1 LITTIAPYFGAFFLL
16 TLAFFK
22 MSLSFTIA
30 ALIALITLPVI
41 VLLWATESEQQRRN
55 RKQQRAV
62 RLRGRG
68 YSFRRIAESIGM
80 SETTAR
86 NYCKVCAA

>member
-1 LITTIAPYFGAFFLL
+1 
-16 TLAFFK
+16 

-68 YSFRRIAESIGM
+68 YSFRRIAECIGM

>member
-1 LITTIAPYFGAFFLL
+1 MTFPITF
-16 TLAFFK
+16 
-22 MSLSFTIA
+22 A
-30 ALIALITLPVI
+30 AIVCIITLPLI
-41 VLLWATESEQQRRN
+41 VLFWVTESEQQRRN

-62 RLRGRG
+62 KLRSRG

>member
-1 LITTIAPYFGAFFLL
+1 MTFSITF
-16 TLAFFK
+16 
-22 MSLSFTIA
+22 A
-30 ALIALITLPVI
+30 AIVCIVTLPVI
-41 VLLWATESEQQRRN
+41 ILLWATESEQQRRT
-55 RKQQRAV
+55 RKQQHAV
-62 RLRGRG
+62 KLRSRG

>member
-1 LITTIAPYFGAFFLL
+1 
-16 TLAFFK
+16 

-41 VLLWATESEQQRRN
+41 VLLWATESEQQRRS

>member
-1 LITTIAPYFGAFFLL
+1 MSF
-16 TLAFFK
+16 
-22 MSLSFTIA
+22 SLSIA

-55 RKQQRAV
+55 RKQQRAL

-68 YSFRRIAESIGM
+68 CSFRRIAESIGM

>member
-1 LITTIAPYFGAFFLL
+1 
-16 TLAFFK
+16 

-86 NYCKVCAA
+86 NYCKVCTA

>member
-1 LITTIAPYFGAFFLL
+1 MSF
-16 TLAFFK
+16 
-22 MSLSFTIA
+22 SLSIA

-55 RKQQRAV
+55 RKQQRAL

>member
-1 LITTIAPYFGAFFLL
+1 MSF
-16 TLAFFK
+16 
-22 MSLSFTIA
+22 SLSIA

-41 VLLWATESEQQRRN
+41 ILFWATESEQQRRA

-62 RLRGRG
+62 KLRSRG